1 MRNAVAHGMRRVA
14 RAEASLPPAP
24 NPRTLDLA
32 IASLHLVRSRPSD
45 ESCRQIVPIW
55 TFFVASYRPYRVIP
69 LPDRAIV
76 LPLSESP
83 PRHRSCCRAVEARM
97 WGGPEVNDG
106 RLSSIFGT
114 EPATTPGGELG
125 LAEGDVSG

>member
-45 ESCRQIVPIW
+45 ESFRHIVPIW

-83 PRHRSCCRAVEARM
+83 PPSSKLPSRSGAVN
-97 WGGPEVNDG
+97 VG
-106 RLSSIFGT
+106 R
-114 EPATTPGGELG
+114 PGSQRSQALF
-125 LAEGDVSG
+125 